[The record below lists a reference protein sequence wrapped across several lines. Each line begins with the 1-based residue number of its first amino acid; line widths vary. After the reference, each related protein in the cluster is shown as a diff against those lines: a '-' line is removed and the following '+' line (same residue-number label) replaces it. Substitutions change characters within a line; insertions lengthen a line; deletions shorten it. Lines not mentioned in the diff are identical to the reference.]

1 MLAVPAL
8 FSDSSLDAQEGYR
21 LPPPEVVEILD
32 APEAPSVV
40 TSPDRQVLVLAHR
53 RNMPTIAEMSQPM
66 LRLAGLRINPM
77 TNGSFSP
84 SMVTGYSLMDVATGA
99 ERSVGL
105 PSEDGWGMPM
115 FSPSGEHFAMT
126 RATTEGTELWVVDV
140 ATAEARRLVGP
151 RLNSLVG
158 WGSGCQW
165 MGMEPELL
173 CHMVDPDRGP
183 APQPSMVPAGPIVQ
197 ESIADDSP
205 VRTYQDLLEDEDD
218 VALWAYYR
226 TSVPVL
232 VDAAT
237 GETTTLGGPAIYSGV
252 APSPSGEFYLV
263 EKIVP
268 PYSYLVTERSF
279 PQVVEVWNAQGEMV
293 AELARIP
300 LGEGVPIGGVTT
312 APRNHTWVPGMDNVL
327 MWLEALDGGDPRAE
341 AEFRDQVVMI
351 SGPSFDDRWDFMKT
365 EYRYAGMIRG
375 QGGLAFLSEFDRP
388 SRMARTW
395 QLDIGDRT
403 VDAELLWERN
413 SEDVYGDP
421 GRPVMEVTDD
431 GEYLIAQRGDWIFL
445 EGSGAS
451 DDGDRP
457 FLDRMNVRSHETERL
472 WRSEVGVY
480 EDIVAMLDDEGRRIL
495 TRFESPTDPPNYYV
509 RDLGSGQRTALTAFP
524 DPAPQLA
531 GVSKE
536 FVTYE
541 RADGVQLSGTIYLP
555 PDYREGERRPAVVW
569 AYPREYSNP
578 DVAGQVRGS
587 PYRFRRITG
596 YSHLF
601 LLTQGYVVF
610 DGATMPIVGGDTAND
625 TYVEQLVASGEAAV
639 RKLDEMGVADP
650 DRVGVG
656 GHSYGAFMTANL
668 LAHSDVYRAGI
679 ARSGAYNRTLTPF
692 GFQNERRT
700 FWEAPEIYFAMS
712 PFMHA
717 HKVNEPILLIHG
729 MADNNSG
736 TFPIQSERFYHAVKG
751 LGGII
756 RYVQLPNESHGY
768 RARESVMHTLAEMI
782 EWMDRWVKNAPA
794 EGVISDG
801 R

>member
-1 MLAVPAL
+1 MRTRPSFLLSLAIAGMLAVPAL

-300 LGEGVPIGGVTT
+300 LGEGVPIGGVT
-312 APRNHTWVPGMDNVL
+312 
-327 MWLEALDGGDPRAE
+327 
-341 AEFRDQVVMI
+341 
-351 SGPSFDDRWDFMKT
+351 
-365 EYRYAGMIRG
+365 
-375 QGGLAFLSEFDRP
+375 
-388 SRMARTW
+388 
-395 QLDIGDRT
+395 IG
-403 VDAELLWERN
+403 
-413 SEDVYGDP
+413 
-421 GRPVMEVTDD
+421 
-431 GEYLIAQRGDWIFL
+431 
-445 EGSGAS
+445 
-451 DDGDRP
+451 
-457 FLDRMNVRSHETERL
+457 
-472 WRSEVGVY
+472 
-480 EDIVAMLDDEGRRIL
+480 
-495 TRFESPTDPPNYYV
+495 
-509 RDLGSGQRTALTAFP
+509 
-524 DPAPQLA
+524 
-531 GVSKE
+531 
-536 FVTYE
+536 
-541 RADGVQLSGTIYLP
+541 
-555 PDYREGERRPAVVW
+555 
-569 AYPREYSNP
+569 
-578 DVAGQVRGS
+578 
-587 PYRFRRITG
+587 
-596 YSHLF
+596 
-601 LLTQGYVVF
+601 
-610 DGATMPIVGGDTAND
+610 
-625 TYVEQLVASGEAAV
+625 
-639 RKLDEMGVADP
+639 RKLNAVLIFELRDKGD
-650 DRVGVG
+650 
-656 GHSYGAFMTANL
+656 MTRY
-668 LAHSDVYRAGI
+668 LASWHTDV
-679 ARSGAYNRTLTPF
+679 
-692 GFQNERRT
+692 E
-700 FWEAPEIYFAMS
+700 
-712 PFMHA
+712 
-717 HKVNEPILLIHG
+717 
-729 MADNNSG
+729 
-736 TFPIQSERFYHAVKG
+736 
-751 LGGII
+751 
-756 RYVQLPNESHGY
+756 
-768 RARESVMHTLAEMI
+768 
-782 EWMDRWVKNAPA
+782 
-794 EGVISDG
+794 
-801 R
+801 